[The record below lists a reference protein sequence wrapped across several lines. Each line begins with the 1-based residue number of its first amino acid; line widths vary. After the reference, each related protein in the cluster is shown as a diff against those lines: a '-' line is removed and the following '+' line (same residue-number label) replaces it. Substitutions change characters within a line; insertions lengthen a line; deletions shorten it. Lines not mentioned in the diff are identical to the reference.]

1 MYSVYEDNSIE
12 AMRACL
18 TLSEA
23 HYNEVED
30 KATLVPYNINW
41 PVLEALQ
48 AAGALCLVVAKDG
61 DQLIGYFANIIN
73 QDIMTSRLV
82 ASELA
87 IYVDPSRRGGK
98 LFFKML
104 KTVEESLIKRGV
116 TTQLVTFKAGHNTE
130 LPLKCGFTHTETTY
144 QKILVT

>member
-1 MYSVYEDNSIE
+1 MYEVVEDNSIE

-18 TLSEA
+18 RLSEA

-30 KATLVPYNINW
+30 KATIVPYNINW

-48 AAGALCLVVAKDG
+48 AAGALLLVVAKHDG
-61 DQLIGYFANIIN
+61 EVVGYFANIIN

-87 IYVDPSRRGGK
+87 IYVNPTYRGGR

-104 KTVEESLIKRGV
+104 KTVEKSLIERGV
-116 TTQLVTFKAGHNTE
+116 TTQLITFKAGHNTE
-130 LPLKCGFTHTETTY
+130 LPLKCGFSHTETTY
-144 QKILVT
+144 QKILEA